1 MQSEDLPWD
10 KEKQSSLEPI
20 YQQGHSVVMVVVNN
34 DIVGAIEIKP
44 TIRHEIPEKLGMAG
58 FFAEVLPEGKSEIVS
73 TLQKQGRKVCFIDDG
88 INDTIAMKQADVSIS
103 LQGASTIATDTA
115 DIILMNGE
123 LKYIDQLFNIANNLN
138 HIMKK
143 STIMVVMPAA
153 MILLGSVLPRSL
165 YHCSS
170 LMKQDT
176 LKGK

>member
-1 MQSEDLPWD
+1 
-10 KEKQSSLEPI
+10 
-20 YQQGHSVVMVVVNN
+20 
-34 DIVGAIEIKP
+34 
-44 TIRHEIPEKLGMAG
+44 
-58 FFAEVLPEGKSEIVS
+58 
-73 TLQKQGRKVCFIDDG
+73 
-88 INDTIAMKQADVSIS
+88 MKQADVSIS